1 MRRKASE
8 QALPLNQCR
17 SHHGKENHWFY
28 QAASSG
34 W

>member
-1 MRRKASE
+1 MIVPAGRYYSIKD
-8 QALPLNQCR
+8 R

-28 QAASSG
+28 QAASAS